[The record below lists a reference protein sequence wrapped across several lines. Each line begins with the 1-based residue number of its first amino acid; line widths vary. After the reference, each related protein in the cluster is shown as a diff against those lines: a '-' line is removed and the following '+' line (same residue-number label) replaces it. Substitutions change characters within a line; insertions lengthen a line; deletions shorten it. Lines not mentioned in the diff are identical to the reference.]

1 MNNVT
6 LKPLTIEYKHS
17 VIELFIECFKDSHFY
32 NERIGRIQ
40 NDCNRNQVEGTTQ
53 EVQQVQIQLP
63 KICR

>member
-6 LKPLTIEYKHS
+6 LKPLTIEYKQS

-32 NERIGRIQ
+32 NERIIRIQ
-40 NDCNRNQVEGTTQ
+40 NDSSRNQVESSTE